1 MQMKT
6 TLIDLISIEICL
18 HFHNTRTH
26 VNHCDSLNGLGGR
39 RDIYAEEWR
48 LFSTLWNAIICLKG
62 RKKERGTSLLPI
74 LAYSTVPSA
83 RCSFYVLSASYAHP
97 DTHSGDIAVSC

>member
-1 MQMKT
+1 MET

-18 HFHNTRTH
+18 HFHNTRKH
-26 VNHCDSLNGLGGR
+26 VNHCDPLNCVGGR

-62 RKKERGTSLLPI
+62 RKKERAGALPYCQS
-74 LAYSTVPSA
+74 YSNSA
-83 RCSFYVLSASYAHP
+83 KRPPRFMFYQPPTLIQIRTLRA
-97 DTHSGDIAVSC
+97 GDIAVSC